1 MKILRSRVLW
11 GALLV
16 VMGILFLLESL
27 NVLVLGAAWAILFAL
42 VGLAFAYTFLENR
55 EQWWAI
61 IPAMTLLGIGA
72 LIAVDALLPELG
84 DLLGGSIFLL
94 ALSLSFLII
103 YVVTGAE
110 QWWAMIPGGILLSLA
125 LLIGVEP
132 YIGDDVFA
140 GLFLLAI
147 GLTFAIVYLVS
158 TPEGR
163 MTWALIP
170 AGILALIGL
179 ILLSAAT
186 QLIAYIWP
194 VVLIVIGAY
203 LLLRNVGK

>member
-1 MKILRSRVLW
+1 MW
-11 GALLV
+11 GVLLV

-27 NVLVLGAAWAILFAL
+27 NVLVLGAAWAVLFAFG
-42 VGLAFAYTFLENR
+42 GLAFAYTFLENR

-61 IPAMTLLGIGA
+61 IPAMTLLGISA
-72 LIAVDALLPELG
+72 LIAVDAVLPELG

-94 ALSLSFLII
+94 ALSLSFLIV
-103 YVVTGAE
+103 YAVTGAE

-125 LLIGVEP
+125 LLIAVEP
-132 YIGDDVFA
+132 YMGDDVFA

-147 GLTFAIVYLVS
+147 GLTFAIVYLLP

-170 AGILALIGL
+170 AGILALIGV

-186 QLIAYIWP
+186 PLINYIWP
-194 VVLIVIGAY
+194 VALIIIGGY
-203 LLLRNVGK
+203 LLLRNVRK